1 MKNKLI
7 NDFRG
12 KNQPEVITEIN
23 KKQDE
28 IFKARLEHKTGKLK
42 DTSCLRRKSDELAVL
57 KTLLK
62 EKQLLS
68 FSEFGKMT
76 SDKKNQKLKRLFNAG
91 RPYNHL
97 KSELIEVALK
107 PELWESFLNKII

>member
-62 EKQLLS
+62 EKQLLGTPS
-68 FSEFGKMT
+68 LKEKLE
-76 SDKKNQKLKRLFNAG
+76 DK
-91 RPYNHL
+91 
-97 KSELIEVALK
+97 
-107 PELWESFLNKII
+107 NK